1 MGSYYTRN
9 DFLVKFLCGM
19 DYGKVGFMIADG
31 RIGFVL
37 IVYLKKTVKGDK
49 MRNLKI
55 AKMMLSLMLM
65 FGLTTA
71 SFAMGPGDGKKAP
84 KDNGKVKV
92 EQKYD
97 KKDVK
102 KDTKKETN
110 VAKKDQKKKEGK
122 KDFAKKNDKK
132 SKFAKN
138 KNGKKGKE
146 FAKKRYGKNGK
157 NFAKKGHNK
166 NFKFAKKNGY
176 HKKHFAKKG
185 HNRHFAKR
193 YNKCRC
199 Y

>member
-1 MGSYYTRN
+1 
-9 DFLVKFLCGM
+9 
-19 DYGKVGFMIADG
+19 
-31 RIGFVL
+31 
-37 IVYLKKTVKGDK
+37 

-102 KDTKKETN
+102 KD
-110 VAKKDQKKKEGK
+110 QKKKEGK
-122 KDFAKKNDKK
+122 KDFAKKNDRK

-138 KNGKKGKE
+138 KNG
-146 FAKKRYGKNGK
+146 
-157 NFAKKGHNK
+157 
-166 NFKFAKKNGY
+166 
-176 HKKHFAKKG
+176 
-185 HNRHFAKR
+185 
-193 YNKCRC
+193 
-199 Y
+199 